1 MLNKFLNTKTL
12 VILLVIVL
20 AIYFLAGM
28 FENDERTFRSDLV
41 SVDTAKI
48 TKIVI
53 TPQIG
58 GGDEITFT
66 KTGSDWELKSAG
78 KSYKSDKNTIK
89 NILTKLSIL
98 RPERVAAIEKSKW
111 KEYEVTDSTSTRV
124 TLYSGDKAE
133 SEIYVGKFS
142 YTQPPKVQGMPQQQ
156 QGQGKMSTYVRLA
169 GEDEVYVVDGFLKMD
184 IQPKVDAYRD
194 KNLLTAKTEDLTKLS
209 FHYPN
214 NDNFTL
220 NLVDNKWMINGME
233 ADSTETV
240 KYLNK
245 LKRVSSSTF
254 MDDAKPLSQTP
265 THSVKIGGNNMIP
278 VEIKAYP
285 IMDTVNLF
293 IMTSSRNPDA
303 KFSGGKNKLFDKVF
317 PSKEDFFKKED

>member
-12 VILLVIVL
+12 VILLVIVVG
-20 AIYFLAGM
+20 IYLLAGM
-28 FENDERTFRSDLV
+28 FENDDRTFRSDLV

-53 TPQIG
+53 TPKIE

-66 KTGSDWELKSAG
+66 KTGSDWDLKSAG
-78 KSYKSDKNTIK
+78 KSYKSDNNTIK

-98 RPERVAAIEKSKW
+98 RPERVAATEKSKW
-111 KEYEVTDSTSTRV
+111 KEYEVTDSTSTKV
-124 TLYSGDKAE
+124 TLYSGDNVE

-142 YTQPPKVQGMPQQQ
+142 YTQPPKVEGMPQQ

-194 KNLLTAKTEDLTKLS
+194 KTLVTANTEDLTKLS
-209 FHYPN
+209 FNYPN

-220 NLVDNKWMINGME
+220 NLVDNKWMVNGME
-233 ADSTETV
+233 ADSSETI
-240 KYLNK
+240 KYLHK
-245 LKRVSSSTF
+245 LRRVSSTNF

-265 THSVKIGGNNMIP
+265 THSVKIEGNNMIP

-303 KFSGGKNKLFDKVF
+303 KFSGGKNKLFEKVF
-317 PSKEDFFKKED
+317 PSKEDFFLKEE

>member
-1 MLNKFLNTKTL
+1 MLNKYLNTKTL

-20 AIYFLAGM
+20 GIYFLAGM
-28 FENDERTFRSDLV
+28 FENDDRTFRSDLV

-53 TPQIG
+53 TPKIG
-58 GGDEITFT
+58 GSDEITFT
-66 KTGSDWELKSAG
+66 KTGSDWDLKSAG

-89 NILTKLSIL
+89 NILTKLSVL
-98 RPERVAAIEKSKW
+98 RPERVAATEKSKW
-111 KEYEVTDSTSTRV
+111 KKYEVTDSTCTKV

-133 SEIYVGKFS
+133 SKIYVGKFS

-194 KNLLTAKTEDLTKLS
+194 KNLVTTKTEDLTKLS
-209 FHYPN
+209 FNYPN

-220 NLVDNKWMINGME
+220 SLADNKWMINGME
-233 ADSTETV
+233 ADSTATV
-240 KYLNK
+240 KYLHK
-245 LKRVSSSTF
+245 LSRLSSSTF
-254 MDDAKPLSQTP
+254 MDDAKLGPPPS
-265 THSVKIGGNNMIP
+265 HSVKIEGNNMIP

-285 IMDTVNLF
+285 IMDTVNRF
-293 IMTSSRNPDA
+293 IMTSSRNPDT
-303 KFSGGKNKLFDKVF
+303 KFSGGKNKLFERVF

>member
-12 VILLVIVL
+12 VILLVIVVG
-20 AIYFLAGM
+20 IYLLAGM
-28 FENDERTFRSDLV
+28 FENDDRTFRSDLV

-53 TPQIG
+53 TPKIE

-66 KTGSDWELKSAG
+66 KTGSDWDLKSAG

-98 RPERVAAIEKSKW
+98 RPERVAATEKSKW
-111 KEYEVTDSTSTRV
+111 KEYEVTDSTSTKV
-124 TLYSGDKAE
+124 TLYSGDNVE

-142 YTQPPKVQGMPQQQ
+142 YTQPPKVEGMPQQ

-194 KNLLTAKTEDLTKLS
+194 KTLVTANTEDLTKLS
-209 FHYPN
+209 FNYPN

-220 NLVDNKWMINGME
+220 NLVDNKWMVNGME
-233 ADSTETV
+233 ADSSETI
-240 KYLNK
+240 KYLHK
-245 LKRVSSSTF
+245 LRRVSSTNF

-265 THSVKIGGNNMIP
+265 THSVKIEGNNMIP

-303 KFSGGKNKLFDKVF
+303 KFSGGKNKLFEKVF
-317 PSKEDFFKKED
+317 PSKEDFFLKEE